1 MSKKINELLEKQ
13 KAERIELATNIIEET
28 VTKLDCVELLE
39 SIGTGIE
46 YRKEIDKYAAIVK
59 DLEAKIADME
69 NSPVKE
75 VEVIKEVTKE
85 VPVESAESIA
95 KIKELETMVE
105 ALKKQNAELEIKN
118 VELEAKHAEL
128 TTKNTGLV
136 TKHTELENQIKKL
149 NSVVELKDEVIASY
163 VADSIKNVSVEET
176 KEEKKI
182 DAPTVN
188 TNDLVLEIKK
198 HHQKWI
204 FGTYNGVAFQAAK
217 NVKGVTVF
225 DANKYDLQD
234 EIFNYLVKDGIL
246 NNGLEVKDPVRI
258 ENSTGVCNKVD
269 RNSYTGFVMYY
280 GAKHCYFWNTT
291 QKDPATIELNK
302 RLNSKCDGNYKPC
315 FNDDINARIRALV
328 EEHKKAE
335 AEHNAKAKKAKSE
348 SEAAQRDLIE
358 RIKARNAASKAT
370 IDAATVV
377 DTATTTATVNTETT
391 VADTTTTVD
400 TTKTTVA
407 TTETANAINVNDI
420 INEIA
425 ADNEV
430 NDTKE
435 AQTTT
440 TAASTGTVLTC
451 PTPVVEVPEYT
462 TFEGYNFGFGTLE

>member
-1 MSKKINELLEKQ
+1 MNKKINELLEKQ

-39 SIGTGIE
+39 FIGTGIE

-59 DLEAKIADME
+59 DLEAKIVDME

-75 VEVIKEVTKE
+75 VEVIKEVTKEVTKE

-335 AEHNAKAKKAKSE
+335 AEHNAKAEKAKSE

-358 RIKARNAASKAT
+358 RIKARNAALKAT
-370 IDAATVV
+370 IDA
-377 DTATTTATVNTETT
+377 TTA
-391 VADTTTTVD
+391 VD

-440 TAASTGTVLTC
+440 AASTGTVLTC
-451 PTPVVEVPEYT
+451 PTPVVEVPQVT
-462 TFEGYNFGFGTLE
+462 TFEGIDFSFGTLE